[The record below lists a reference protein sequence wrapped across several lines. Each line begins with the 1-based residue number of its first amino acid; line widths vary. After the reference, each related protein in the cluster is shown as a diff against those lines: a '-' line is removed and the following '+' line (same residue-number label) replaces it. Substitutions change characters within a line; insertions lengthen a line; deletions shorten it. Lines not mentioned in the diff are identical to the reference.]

1 MTKKGFTLV
10 EIMIVVGVIAILSA
24 IAVPNYVKARRSAQS
39 ATCIANLRQI
49 EHAVAMWALDKNQP
63 GSATPVWADLM
74 PDYIRGD
81 PANPIK
87 CPAGGLYTIGS
98 AAQWPTCSLG
108 NAETKEHILPD
119 HT

>member
-1 MTKKGFTLV
+1 MAKKGFTLV
-10 EIMIVVGVIAILSA
+10 EIMIVVGVIAILAA
-24 IAVPNYVKARRSAQS
+24 IAVPNYMKARRSAQS

-49 EHAVAMWALDKNQP
+49 ERAVQMWALDQNQ
-63 GSATPVWADLM
+63 SNTATPIWNDLM

-87 CPAGGLYTIGS
+87 CPAGGGYTIGS
-98 AAQWPTCSLG
+98 VAEWPTCSLG